1 MDVVKLL
8 KTYKAGERLPER
20 WISLH
25 WRERRHGF
33 VALQLTLM
41 MPWKA
46 RLYSIS
52 NDQIEFRHPRV
63 AIWWERNNTG
73 MWQPRGLRWHCDH
86 FRHECTHEEFA
97 RQQAGCTYHRATA
110 SNLAELQTHVKWP
123 VKVGDIV
130 AVPNPP
136 RIPKTWRGRLDY
148 WWNGPPADISL
159 YRIVEDAVPEPIDI
173 MYEKPPRHG

>member
-1 MDVVKLL
+1 MKFL
-8 KTYKAGERLPER
+8 KAYKHGEPLPDR

-25 WRERRHGF
+25 WRVRRYGF

-46 RLYSIS
+46 RIYSIS

-63 AIWWERNNTG
+63 SIWWERNESG
-73 MWQPRGLRWHCDH
+73 RWQPRGLRWYRDR
-86 FRHECTHEEFA
+86 FRHEFTHEEFA

-110 SNLAELQTHVKWP
+110 ANLAELQTHVKWT
-123 VKVGDIV
+123 VRIGDVV

-136 RIPKTWRGRLDY
+136 RIPKTWRGRLNY
-148 WWNGPPADISL
+148 WWNGPAAHPSL
-159 YRIVEDAVPEPIDI
+159 YAIVEDAAPEPID
-173 MYEKPPRHG
+173 MTFEKIDRHG